1 MSEGCPILRL
11 RLFSHVTWLG
21 TGQFQWSIGTNGT
34 IGTNGKAPYSNG
46 SIGKYAS
53 HWGDLDYILMWS
65 SWVQDNSN
73 GPLVPKDAKS
83 HRKTTGKARNSVVL
97 ERKGTLHGVVLT
109 HLLQT
114 STLLLPLKL
123 RTNTNLWNGNLKSA
137 MIKKLPK
144 KWKII
149 QADFLRI

>member
-1 MSEGCPILRL
+1 MGRSLINQYGQQTDWTCSERALCFID
-11 RLFSHVTWLG
+11 TMC
-21 TGQFQWSIGTNGT
+21 
-34 IGTNGKAPYSNG
+34 
-46 SIGKYAS
+46 
-53 HWGDLDYILMWS
+53 GDLESKILHVIEHS
-65 SWVQDNSN
+65 VQKTT
-73 GPLVPKDAKS
+73 KDAKS
-83 HRKTTGKARNSVVL
+83 HRKATGKARNSVVL

-144 KWKII
+144 K
-149 QADFLRI
+149 

>member
-1 MSEGCPILRL
+1 MGRSLINQYGQQTDWTCSERALR
-11 RLFSHVTWLG
+11 FIDTMC
-21 TGQFQWSIGTNGT
+21 
-34 IGTNGKAPYSNG
+34 
-46 SIGKYAS
+46 
-53 HWGDLDYILMWS
+53 GDLESKILHVIEHCVPIS
-65 SWVQDNSN
+65 VQKTT
-73 GPLVPKDAKS
+73 KDAKS
-83 HRKTTGKARNSVVL
+83 HRKATGKARNSVVL

-144 KWKII
+144 K
-149 QADFLRI
+149 